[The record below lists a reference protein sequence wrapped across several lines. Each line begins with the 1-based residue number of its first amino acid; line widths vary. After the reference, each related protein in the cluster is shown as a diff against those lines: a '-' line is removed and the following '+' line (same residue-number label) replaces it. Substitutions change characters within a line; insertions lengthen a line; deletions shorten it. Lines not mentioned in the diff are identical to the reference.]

1 MPTDLGLFLR
11 QLLRNPKT
19 VSAMAPSSRWLA
31 RAMVAHLGPDTGPVA
46 EFGPGT
52 GIFTRA
58 ILAQGVKP
66 ANLTLFEVNP
76 EFAAHLRTAFPGV
89 TVVNDGAQTITAH
102 VQDVGAVISGLPLL
116 SFPPDL
122 CQAIYA
128 GAFAALRPGASV
140 TQFTYGPKPPLPDPI
155 RAALNLRVTSGPRI
169 WANLPPARV
178 YTYTAA
184 NPDGGSHDRNPQ

>member
-1 MPTDLGLFLR
+1 MPSDFGLFLR
-11 QLLRNPKT
+11 QLSRNPKT

-31 RAMVAHLGPDTGPVA
+31 RAMTAHLGPHTGHVA

-58 ILAQGVKP
+58 ILARGVPP
-66 ANLTLFEVNP
+66 ANLTLFEVNTD
-76 EFAAHLRTAFPGV
+76 FVTHLRKAFPGV
-89 TVVNDGAQTITAH
+89 TVVNDGAQTIGAH
-102 VQDVGAVISGLPLL
+102 VQKVGAVISGLPLL

-128 GAFAALRPGASV
+128 AAFTALIPGGTV

-155 RAALNLRVTSGPRI
+155 RAALGLHVMAGPRI

-178 YTYTAA
+178 YTYTTA
-184 NPDGGSHDRNPQ
+184 NTYGGPDDRNPQ